1 MTMNIP
7 HIPLRLF
14 HGSVLPDLT
23 SLKIAFAQNDTPFGP
38 GVYLTEDLLVAGC
51 YHYRKGKIY
60 EVEVRGN
67 RSYVI
72 NLDEPFKKQTF
83 EARSSIV
90 KLLHL
95 AKCEIPSKDTLDARD
110 IIEMTISKFTKK
122 ERNLHLAQLGIW
134 MIFGT
139 LHAME
144 TSGLSDR
151 GIQYVIL
158 EDTAI
163 ISVKP
168 YIKQV
173 EPSEV

>member
-1 MTMNIP
+1 MIIP

-14 HGSVLPDLT
+14 HGSALPDLT
-23 SLKIAFAQNDTPFGP
+23 SLKIAFAQNDTPLGP
-38 GVYLTEDLLVAGC
+38 GVYLTEDPLVARC
-51 YHYRKGKIY
+51 YSKDLGKIY

-83 EARSSIV
+83 EARSSII

-95 AKCEIPSKDTLDARD
+95 AKCEMPSTDKLDARK
-110 IIEMTISKFTKK
+110 IIQMTQSKFTKE
-122 ERNLHLAQLGIW
+122 ERNLRLAQLGIW

-139 LHAME
+139 LDCYE
-144 TSGLSDR
+144 SNGRGDR

-158 EDTAI
+158 EDTSI
-163 ISVKP
+163 MSVKP